1 MKSVKLQYKRMKI
14 EKINERNN
22 DINEIIRIGDSNVLK
37 N

>member
-1 MKSVKLQYKRMKI
+1 MKSIKLQNNRMKI

-22 DINEIIRIGDSNVLK
+22 DTNEIIGIGDSNVLK

>member
-1 MKSVKLQYKRMKI
+1 MKSVKQQYKRMKI